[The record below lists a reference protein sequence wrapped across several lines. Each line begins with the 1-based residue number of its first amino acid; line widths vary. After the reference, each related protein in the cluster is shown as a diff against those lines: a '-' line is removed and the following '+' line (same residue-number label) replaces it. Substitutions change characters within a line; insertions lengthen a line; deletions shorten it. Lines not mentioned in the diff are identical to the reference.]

1 MADPSSPNSAGSRLE
16 NADQPHLDFD
26 GRYRVERRP
35 DGDWHLTGPMFR
47 EGGNTGMRIPGGSPE
62 LVEKYQ
68 DLAELL
74 NAAVDAERR
83 R

>member
-1 MADPSSPNSAGSRLE
+1 VADPSSQYPADPHSA
-16 NADQPHLDFD
+16 QPELDFD
-26 GRYRVERRP
+26 GRYRVEHRP

-47 EGGNTGMRIPGGSPE
+47 AGGKTGMRIPGGSPE
-62 LVEKYQ
+62 LVEKYRN
-68 DLAELL
+68 LAELL

>member
-1 MADPSSPNSAGSRLE
+1 MADPSSHSSTGTRPA
-16 NADQPHLDFD
+16 QPEFDFD

-47 EGGNTGMRIPGGSPE
+47 DDGKTGMRIPGGSPE
-62 LVEKYQ
+62 LVEKYR

-74 NAAVDAERR
+74 NAAVEAERR